1 MAMMNSTAERA
12 STTPS
17 KNSKR
22 GWIVLVGG
30 VAVAV
35 SAAMMSGTGWLPK
48 GPATVAQPV
57 QTVAVDTGKVC
68 EDGNCTTQ
76 AAINAQLARLA
87 LPEKVLL
94 RGGNECRYVD
104 DIGYKFCVVM
114 LSRYGGD

>member
-12 STTPS
+12 STTPT

-35 SAAMMSGTGWLPK
+35 SAAMMSGTNWMPQA
-48 GPATVAQPV
+48 PATVAQPMP
-57 QTVAVDTGKVC
+57 TVETGMVC

-76 AAINAQLARLA
+76 AAIDAQLARLA
-87 LPEKVLL
+87 LPEKIM
-94 RGGNECRYVD
+94 RKGGNECRYVD
-104 DIGYKFCVVM
+104 DIGHEFCVVM
-114 LSRYGGD
+114 LARYGGD